1 MVVEQIIDSAATV
14 YPVNPMC
21 ARRYRERKHSS
32 GTKTDRHDAWALAD
46 ALRTDGHAWRALGPK
61 DPIIE
66 ELRILCRDEVALIE
80 ERTALI
86 NQMRQA
92 LREPSASETD
102 STAKRVLAVR
112 PEAKPESILPHCA

>member
-14 YPVNPMC
+14 YPVNPIC
-21 ARRYRERKHSS
+21 ASRYRERKHWS

-61 DPIIE
+61 DLIIQ

-80 ERTALI
+80 ERTAII

-102 STAKRVLAVR
+102 SNAKRVLA
-112 PEAKPESILPHCA
+112 AG